1 MAIIVKSAQEIALMR
16 RAGQITAEVLDIL
29 AKAVRPGMRTSE
41 FDAIAI
47 RELKRLG
54 ATSSFKGY
62 HGYPASVCTSVND
75 EIVHGIPGKRV
86 LNEGDIVSLDFGVIF
101 MGFQGDS
108 ALTVGV
114 GKITDE
120 AQKLMD
126 ATQGALMAG
135 IAAAVDGARL
145 GDVSSAIQ
153 NYAEGRGYSVIREYT
168 GHGIGQEMHEDP
180 LIPNFGVPGTGPV
193 LKKGM
198 VLAIEPM
205 LTTGDWHTRVGKDNW
220 TVYTL
225 SGKNAA
231 HFEHTIAV
239 NDGAPEIL
247 TVKEGVHA

>member
-1 MAIIVKSAQEIALMR
+1 MR
-16 RAGQITAEVLDIL
+16 KAGRITAEVLDIMT
-29 AKAVRPGMRTSE
+29 KSVRPGVRTSDM
-41 FDAIAI
+41 DAIGI

-62 HGYPASVCTSVND
+62 HGYPATVCTSVND

-86 LNEGDIVSLDFGVIF
+86 LTEGDIVSLDFGVIY
-101 MGFQGDS
+101 MGWQGDS
-108 ALTVGV
+108 AVTVGV
-114 GKITDE
+114 GKISDE
-120 AQKLMD
+120 YRKLME
-126 ATQGALMAG
+126 ATKGALMAG
-135 IAAAVDGARL
+135 ISAAVDGARL
-145 GDVSSAIQ
+145 GDVSAAVQ
-153 NYAEGRGYSVIREYT
+153 NYAESKGYAVIREYT

-205 LTTGDWHTRVGKDNW
+205 LTTGDWHTRVGNDNW
-220 TVYTL
+220 TVYTM

-231 HFEHTIAV
+231 HFEHTIAIT
-239 NDGAPEIL
+239 DGAPEIL

>member
-16 RAGQITAEVLDIL
+16 RAGRITAEVLDIM
-29 AKAVRPGMRTSE
+29 AKSVRPGMKTSDM
-41 FDAIAI
+41 DAIAV

-54 ATSSFKGY
+54 GTSSFKGY
-62 HGYPASVCTSVND
+62 HGYPATVCTSVND

-86 LNEGDIVSLDFGVIF
+86 LNEGDIVSLDFGVIY
-101 MGFQGDS
+101 MGWQGDS
-108 ALTVGV
+108 AVTVGV
-114 GKITDE
+114 GKISDQ
-120 AQKLMD
+120 ARKLME
-126 ATQGALMAG
+126 ATEGSLMAG

-145 GDVSSAIQ
+145 GDVSAAIQ
-153 NYAEGRGYSVIREYT
+153 NYAEGKGYAVIREYT

-180 LIPNFGVPGTGPV
+180 LIPNFGVPGTGPA

-205 LTTGDWHTRVGKDNW
+205 LTDGDWHTRVGKDNW
-220 TVYTL
+220 TVYTM

-231 HFEHTIAV
+231 HFEHTIAIT
-239 NDGAPEIL
+239 DGAPEIL